1 MDCPELLMLLI
12 LREVLGSW
20 FSSFLAKQGRTE
32 ERCLQVLALVQQ
44 PTTSNLIFPST
55 HASRLIMSPMTS
67 PTFPTVSGPI
77 VIEGPVGPLEA
88 SVDLP
93 EGDVTPLPL
102 VVVLCHPLSTEGGSM
117 HNKVV
122 TMAARS
128 LRELGAATVRF
139 NFRSVGESVGSFDH
153 GNGERDDLLAVVAWA
168 RQQRPDDAL
177 WLAGFSFG
185 AYVSL
190 SAAHAVQPDALI
202 SIAPPAGRWDFDK
215 IVLPTCPWLVI
226 QGDED
231 EVVEPQAVYDWID
244 TLKQK
249 PELVR
254 MHGTSHFFHRKLIDL
269 RGAIQH
275 GVKHWLP
282 AA

>member
-1 MDCPELLMLLI
+1 MTLP
-12 LREVLGSW
+12 
-20 FSSFLAKQGRTE
+20 A
-32 ERCLQVLALVQQ
+32 
-44 PTTSNLIFPST
+44 FPST
-55 HASRLIMSPMTS
+55 SSPLTL
-67 PTFPTVSGPI
+67 PGPA
-77 VIEGPVGPLEA
+77 GTLELA
-88 SVDLP
+88 IDVP
-93 EGDVTPLPL
+93 EGEVTSLPL
-102 VVVLCHPLSTEGGSM
+102 TVVLCHPLSTEGGSM

-128 LRELGAATVRF
+128 LRELGATTVRF
-139 NFRSVGESVGSFDH
+139 NFRGVGESSGTFDH
-153 GNGERDDLLAVVAWA
+153 GNGERGDLLAVAAWV
-168 RQQRPDDAL
+168 REQRPQDDL

-190 SAAHAVQPDALI
+190 RSADDIQPDALI
-202 SIAPPAGRWDFDK
+202 SIAPPVGRWEFEK

-231 EVVEPQAVYDWID
+231 EVVDPQAVYAWID

-254 MHGTSHFFHRKLIDL
+254 MHGTSHFFHRKLVDL
-269 RGAIQH
+269 RGALQH

>member
-1 MDCPELLMLLI
+1 
-12 LREVLGSW
+12 
-20 FSSFLAKQGRTE
+20 
-32 ERCLQVLALVQQ
+32 
-44 PTTSNLIFPST
+44 
-55 HASRLIMSPMTS
+55 MSPMTS
-67 PTFPTVSGPI
+67 PHFPTVSGPI

-93 EGDVTPLPL
+93 EGEVTPLPL
-102 VVVLCHPLSTEGGSM
+102 VAVLCHPLSTEGGSM

-202 SIAPPAGRWDFDK
+202 SIAPPAGRWDFDR
-215 IVLPTCPWLVI
+215 IVLPSCPWLVI